1 MIIFYIVTHNYPS
14 PLPSSPTLSPKV
26 QPVIQSRI
34 ASYSSSEIR
43 FNLMALVQSKLETWI
58 TRRDQIK
65 LLLDTS
71 TDSSITGTLYSEY
84 AELVDKIMY
93 EEERRAGWKKE
104 NQRRRANYMGFMYQL
119 LVEMAK
125 KGALVS
131 KAQ

>member
-1 MIIFYIVTHNYPS
+1 
-14 PLPSSPTLSPKV
+14 
-26 QPVIQSRI
+26 
-34 ASYSSSEIR
+34 
-43 FNLMALVQSKLETWI
+43 MALVQSKLETWI